1 MAFPRDPHR
10 GRLYQD
16 HVIFDYSADGGL
28 VFRNLAVHRHRV
40 KDGVSTILFD
50 PSGRFAI
57 LRVEERFGLIDD
69 SIFDTGDDGHL
80 FRR

>member
-10 GRLYQD
+10 GRLDQD
-16 HVIFDYSADGGL
+16 HVIFDYGADGGL
-28 VFRNLAVHRHRV
+28 VFRYVTVHRDRV
-40 KDGVSTILFD
+40 KDGVSAILFD
-50 PSGRFAI
+50 PNSRFAI

-69 SIFDTGDDGHL
+69 SIFDTGDDGHF